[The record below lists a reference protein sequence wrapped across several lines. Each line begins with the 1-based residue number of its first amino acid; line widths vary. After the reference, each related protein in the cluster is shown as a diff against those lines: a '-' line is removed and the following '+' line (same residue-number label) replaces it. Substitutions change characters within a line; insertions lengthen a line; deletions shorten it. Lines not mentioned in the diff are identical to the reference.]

1 MKELN
6 FVIGSFKELRRL
18 SHTVKEKPTK
28 KIFGGLI
35 PWKPISL
42 PPGPTIP
49 QLPKPASLKALKAP
63 PAPSIHRRELFEPIL
78 SRTIEMDK
86 LATEVILRFRDID
99 GEHEIKTCYG
109 DIYKIVNV
117 FMDYARLLEAVN
129 DEWGLDPYRRAV
141 NEVTADKLR
150 SIAKKYQ
157 EAIGY
162 DYEDALVKC
171 EAKKKKARKD
181 DDVGSDALEL
191 AFKKNQ
197 RNAAKK
203 EK

>member
-1 MKELN
+1 M
-6 FVIGSFKELRRL
+6 
-18 SHTVKEKPTK
+18 KEKPTK

-99 GEHEIKTCYG
+99 GEHKIKTCYG

-162 DYEDALVKC
+162 DYEDALMKC

>member
-1 MKELN
+1 M
-6 FVIGSFKELRRL
+6 
-18 SHTVKEKPTK
+18 KEKPTK

-129 DEWGLDPYRRAV
+129 DEWGLDAYRRAV

-162 DYEDALVKC
+162 DYEDALAKC

>member
-1 MKELN
+1 MRDKS
-6 FVIGSFKELRRL
+6 G
-18 SHTVKEKPTK
+18 K
-28 KIFGGLI
+28 KIFWKAPLL
-35 PWKPISL
+35 PWRPAALPPALPPQISL
-42 PPGPTIP
+42 PA
-49 QLPKPASLKALKAP
+49 LPAANPLKALKAP
-63 PAPSIHRRELFEPIL
+63 PTPSIHRRELFEPIL
-78 SRTIEMDK
+78 SRPFELDK
-86 LATEVILRFRDID
+86 FATEVVLRFHDID

-117 FMDYARLLEAVN
+117 FMDYARLLELIG
-129 DEWGLDPYRRAV
+129 DEWGLDAYHRAV

-162 DYEDALVKC
+162 DYEDALAKC
-171 EAKKKKARKD
+171 EAKKKKAHKD

-191 AFKKNQ
+191 AMKRGK
-197 RNAAKK
+197 RNPKKK

>member
-1 MKELN
+1 M
-6 FVIGSFKELRRL
+6 
-18 SHTVKEKPTK
+18 KEKPTK

-35 PWKPISL
+35 PWKPIPL

-49 QLPKPASLKALKAP
+49 QLPQPASLKVLKAP

-86 LATEVILRFRDID
+86 FAEEVILRYSDLD
-99 GEHEIKTCYG
+99 GEHEIRTCCG

-117 FMDYARLLEAVN
+117 LMDYARLLEAVN
-129 DEWGLDPYRRAV
+129 NEWGLDAYRRAV

-162 DYEDALVKC
+162 DYEDALAKC
-171 EAKKKKARKD
+171 EAKKKKAHKD
-181 DDVGSDALEL
+181 DDVGADALEL

-203 EK
+203 KKEK

>member
-1 MKELN
+1 M
-6 FVIGSFKELRRL
+6 IGSFKELRRL

-191 AFKKNQ
+191 VFKKNQ

>member
-1 MKELN
+1 
-6 FVIGSFKELRRL
+6 
-18 SHTVKEKPTK
+18 
-28 KIFGGLI
+28 
-35 PWKPISL
+35 
-42 PPGPTIP
+42 
-49 QLPKPASLKALKAP
+49 
-63 PAPSIHRRELFEPIL
+63 
-78 SRTIEMDK
+78 
-86 LATEVILRFRDID
+86 
-99 GEHEIKTCYG
+99 
-109 DIYKIVNV
+109 
-117 FMDYARLLEAVN
+117 MDYARLLEAVN

>member
-1 MKELN
+1 M
-6 FVIGSFKELRRL
+6 
-18 SHTVKEKPTK
+18 KEKPTK

-63 PAPSIHRRELFEPIL
+63 SAPSIHRRELFEPIL

-86 LATEVILRFRDID
+86 LATEVILRFCDID

-129 DEWGLDPYRRAV
+129 DE
-141 NEVTADKLR
+141 
-150 SIAKKYQ
+150 
-157 EAIGY
+157 
-162 DYEDALVKC
+162 
-171 EAKKKKARKD
+171 
-181 DDVGSDALEL
+181 
-191 AFKKNQ
+191 
-197 RNAAKK
+197 
-203 EK
+203 

>member
-1 MKELN
+1 MKD
-6 FVIGSFKELRRL
+6 
-18 SHTVKEKPTK
+18 KPGK

-35 PWKPISL
+35 SWKPIPL
-42 PPGPTIP
+42 PPGPAIP
-49 QLPKPASLKALKAP
+49 QLPQPASLKALKAP
-63 PAPSIHRRELFEPIL
+63 PTPSIHRRELFEPIL
-78 SRTIEMDK
+78 SRPIELDK
-86 LATEVILRFRDID
+86 LATEVVLRFRDID
-99 GEHEIKTCYG
+99 GEREIKTCYG

-117 FMDYARLLEAVN
+117 FMDYARLLELIG
-129 DEWGLDPYRRAV
+129 DEWSLDAYHRAV

-162 DYEDALVKC
+162 DYEDALAKC

-181 DDVGSDALEL
+181 DDIGTDALEL

-203 EK
+203 KKEK

>member
-1 MKELN
+1 M
-6 FVIGSFKELRRL
+6 SD
-18 SHTVKEKPTK
+18 KPNK
-28 KIFGGLI
+28 KIFGRLA
-35 PWKPISL
+35 PWKPIPL
-42 PPGPTIP
+42 PPGPALP
-49 QLPKPASLKALKAP
+49 QLPQPASPKELKS
-63 PAPSIHRRELFEPIL
+63 APSPEDRRREAFEPII

-86 LATEVILRFRDID
+86 FAAEVILRYSNLD
-99 GEHEIKTCYG
+99 GEHEIRTCCG

-129 DEWGLDPYRRAV
+129 DEWGLDAYRRAV

-162 DYEDALVKC
+162 DYEDALAKC
-171 EAKKKKARKD
+171 EAKKKKAHKD
-181 DDVGSDALEL
+181 DDVGGDALEL

-203 EK
+203 KKEK

>member
-1 MKELN
+1 M
-6 FVIGSFKELRRL
+6 IGSFKELRRL

-129 DEWGLDPYRRAV
+129 DEWGLDAYRRAV

-162 DYEDALVKC
+162 DYEDALAKC